1 MALLHRRL
9 GPGLLEMRKA
19 IDPLP
24 KSSLDMVMLQHWDD
38 LETWQQD
45 NEYIHHHYRPKSGAH
60 WKSIASLGYLH
71 NQTVNVY
78 SHLFGALAFFAIA
91 FSLFS
96 DFTAQYAPEDRLL
109 LAFFFLGAIVCFGS
123 SAYFHLV
130 GNHSHRIYNVW
141 LTMDFFGIICLIT
154 GTAFPLAFYT
164 YPCYK
169 KTLRVCWALVRFHIH
184 GQLG

>member
-1 MALLHRRL
+1 MKA
-9 GPGLLEMRKA
+9 GL
-19 IDPLP
+19 DPVTNLP
-24 KSSLDMVMLQHWDD
+24 YNLPMLQHWDD

-45 NEYIHHHYRPKSGAH
+45 NEYIHRHYRPKSGTH

-78 SHLFGALAFFAIA
+78 SHLFGALGFFTVA

-96 DFTAQYAPEDRLL
+96 DFTSQYEPVDRLL
-109 LAFFFLGAIVCFGS
+109 LAFFYVGAIVCFGS

-154 GTAFPLAFYT
+154 VGDFEYLFLGPAFLNSRMESSAPYVSICCINFPKLLHQLL
-164 YPCYK
+164 
-169 KTLRVCWALVRFHIH
+169 TLYV
-184 GQLG
+184 